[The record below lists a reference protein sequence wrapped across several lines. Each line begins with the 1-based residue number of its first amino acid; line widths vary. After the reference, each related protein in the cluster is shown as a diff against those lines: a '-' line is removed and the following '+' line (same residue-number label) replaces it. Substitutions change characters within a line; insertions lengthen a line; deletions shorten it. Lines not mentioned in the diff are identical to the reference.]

1 MTLERPPASRPDVP
15 VRPAYR
21 PAIQGLRAV
30 AVIMV
35 VLYHA
40 GLPVPGGF
48 TGVDVFFVISGFVI
62 AEMLRREW
70 ERTGGIDLR
79 DFVRR
84 RILRLLPA
92 LGLLVTTTVA
102 ASALLFTPLLQP
114 ARTALTG
121 LGAFLLSANV
131 VIAVTT
137 GDYFDEP
144 AESNPLLHLWSLS
157 VEEQFYLV
165 LPVLLLV
172 LWRSGRRLPQLSAAG
187 PALTLLALAAVSF
200 AIMLVG
206 SPLAARSALPE
217 AFFGFYS
224 PVVRAWE
231 FLAGVLLALT
241 NAWRRVG
248 RRSST
253 TAGVIGAL
261 LLLWSALAIDPSM
274 LFPGPVTVVPVAG
287 TVLLIVAT
295 EARQGRLHAA
305 LASRPFRHLGDR
317 SYAWYL
323 WHWPFIVLAGA
334 VLPTRWWVAP
344 AAALSSFVPTELSYR
359 YVEEPIRRRERRS
372 MAPVLSRYLLVPA
385 MFAGL
390 AAVGAS
396 NAWFVPSL
404 ADAGEQVNTRSISQ
418 LAGCH
423 GLARELPDRFDRCW
437 FGDGEGPPILLIGDS
452 NAATFADAV
461 VPAGLRLGRPVF
473 VASAPACPPFLSI
486 DASAECKETNEA
498 TFEWLRSQPT
508 GDVVLVATDTYWFK
522 GMDMRPDIVAY
533 EAAVRDSL
541 LRIRAAGHRPVL
553 VQPIP
558 TFNGLER
565 GAEGDLWRLTTC
577 TMTQFVRSECGRT
590 FQLGPE
596 WPQQQLWR
604 SAAVLALEH
613 DGIVI
618 DLTGRICPGGLCR
631 TDIDGEWLYR
641 DGIHLSARAAAGL
654 SDEVLEALAR

>member
-1 MTLERPPASRPDVP
+1 MRRERQPAPRQDVP
-15 VRPAYR
+15 GRPAFR

-70 ERTGGIDLR
+70 DRTGGLDLR
-79 DFVRR
+79 NFVRR
-84 RILRLLPA
+84 RVLRLLPA
-92 LGLLVTTTVA
+92 LGLVVTTTVA
-102 ASALLFTPLLQP
+102 ASALLIAPLLQP

-121 LGAFLLSANV
+121 LGALLLSANV

-172 LWRSGRRLPQLSAAG
+172 LWRSARRLPRLTATG
-187 PALTLLALAAVSF
+187 PVLTLLALAAGSF
-200 AIMLVG
+200 AIMLIG
-206 SPLAARSALPE
+206 PPLAARSALPE
-217 AFFGFYS
+217 EFFGFYS

-241 NAWRRVG
+241 DAWRRLD
-248 RRSST
+248 RRSSAA
-253 TAGVIGAL
+253 AGVFGAL
-261 LLLWSALAIDPSM
+261 LLLGSALAIDPSM
-274 LFPGPVTVVPVAG
+274 LFPGPVTAIPVIG
-287 TVLLIVAT
+287 TILLIVST

-305 LASRPFRHLGDR
+305 LASRPFRLLGDR

-323 WHWPFIVLAGA
+323 WHWPLIVLAGA
-334 VLPTRWWVAP
+334 VFPTRWWVAP
-344 AAALSSFVPTELSYR
+344 AAALASLLPTQLSYR
-359 YVEEPIRRRERRS
+359 YVEEPIRRRGRPS
-372 MAPVLSRYLLVPA
+372 VAPVLRRWLLVPA
-385 MFAGL
+385 AIAGL

-404 ADAGEQVNTRSISQ
+404 ADAGVQVNTRSISQ
-418 LAGCH
+418 QASCH
-423 GLARELPDRFDRCW
+423 GFVRELPDRFDRCW
-437 FGDGEGPPILLIGDS
+437 FGDGDGGPIYLIGDS
-452 NAATFADAV
+452 NASTFADAV
-461 VPAGLRLGRPVF
+461 VPAGLQLGRPVF
-473 VASAPACPPFLSI
+473 AASAPACPPFLSI
-486 DASAECKETNEA
+486 DASAECRETNVSM
-498 TFEWLRSQPT
+498 FEWLRSQPA
-508 GDVVLVATDTYWFK
+508 GDVVIVATDTYWFK
-522 GMDMRPDIVAY
+522 GGVMQPDVVAHQ
-533 EAAVRDSL
+533 AAVLDSF

-558 TFNGLER
+558 TFNGLEG
-565 GAEGDLWRLTTC
+565 GAGGDRWRLTTC
-577 TMTQFVRSECGRT
+577 TMMQFVRSKCGRT
-590 FQLGPE
+590 FQIGPE

-604 SAAVLALEH
+604 SAAALALEH
-613 DGIVI
+613 DAIVI
-618 DLTGRICPGGLCR
+618 DLTGRICPEGLCR
-631 TDIDGEWLYR
+631 TDIDGAWLYR

-654 SDEVLEALAR
+654 DDAFVEALVR